1 MAHKDL
7 YLSWLNDAYGMER
20 SLEQVLEHRVKDAK
34 DHPHIQQ
41 RDQQH
46 LEETRRHAELIK
58 GCIERN
64 GGNVSS
70 IKGGMSTVM
79 GKVQAVSTGL
89 AKDELI
95 KNALADYAAEHF
107 EIASY
112 TSLIAAAEQL
122 GDTETAQVCRE
133 VLREEERMAEWLQ
146 GQIPSITH
154 EMLQMQQREHGA

>member
-7 YLSWLNDAYGMER
+7 YLSWLNDAYSMER

-34 DHPHIQQ
+34 DHLHMQQ

-64 GGNVSS
+64 GGDVSS
-70 IKGGMSTVM
+70 LKSGMSQIM
-79 GKVQAVSTGL
+79 GKFQALSTGM

-122 GDTETAQVCRE
+122 GDQETARICRE
-133 VLREEERMAEWLQ
+133 ILRDEENMANWLKQ
-146 GQIPSITH
+146 QIPSVTS
-154 EMLQMQQREHGA
+154 EMLGIQAREHGA